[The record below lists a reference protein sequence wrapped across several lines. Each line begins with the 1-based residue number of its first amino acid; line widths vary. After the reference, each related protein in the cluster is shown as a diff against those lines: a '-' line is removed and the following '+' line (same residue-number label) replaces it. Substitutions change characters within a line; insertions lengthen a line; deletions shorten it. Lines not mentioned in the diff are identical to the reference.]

1 MINVS
6 EKTIKAYTEYGC
18 KKNITITFPDNVNI
32 PTITNKNLQEESMKV
47 LYGICQENTL
57 QVGGCNSTEFEITT
71 FDIQQDI
78 TNKNIV
84 VSLSVKDENFKGEWS
99 SDNNYVEGDIVKF
112 DQQYYEY
119 IKTPSTDY
127 TDFCERLVFDSSKW
141 YSPASHVISVSRQ
154 ESDNLHGVVVYNW
167 LENST
172 LIISAVYEDNHSVFY
187 QYSNARK
194 DFVLGKSI
202 SFPQQHN
209 GYSLI
214 GWQATISGNDS
225 AEELLE
231 FAQNT
236 LKIEEI
242 DYVPEYKLY
251 PNQASDVCQVLYGYL
266 DTSEVEDFIIFRG
279 KVKSF
284 EKQSDPRYRML
295 LAYDKMCSLGD
306 ISIKEWINTVD
317 SNGRGYIEKYNFR
330 GEWKAG
336 TTDYKAGDT
345 VRIKEEQINNP
356 PAAVYYH
363 YKKDMDV
370 KLFQNLPL
378 DEVSKNIYPPSA
390 GAAIT
395 TNGSYYVEKLIGYYP
410 NRTTVK
416 TLRNNLCNYL
426 GIVQENTILPL
437 DNMELIIGEFKENVS
452 ARQLLTWICNLNMVF
467 GYIVPKTGHL
477 RYIDINQKK
486 INVASDGNYVGDFS
500 PEMLSQYNVGNV
512 VKATNSYGET
522 RYYENTLNLSDESI
536 KFPSSFI
543 ETELTFMRVS
553 NSIIYRPPVL
563 RGNGWYIDFKFDN
576 RLARELNVNV
586 RVAKYRGD
594 GEYIDLKQCGKVKLL
609 DVLTSGYYTI
619 QVSNV
624 NDEFMETFSATLY
637 SADGEYN
644 TEWYIDEEELVD
656 FWKPKNLL
664 YHPSGRI
671 NLSNLYENDNTV
683 VKDLKFKNVGY
694 NVVDTSDNV
703 IYGANNDINARY
715 LHIIYSPLYSAWK
728 SARQLYID
736 VNENV
741 GYAGTHFTI
750 EYTPF
755 ALSFL
760 GLPFLEPG
768 DYICFDILEWSSD
781 EEDNP
786 VQTVKTIE
794 SIILCRELSGINAL
808 MDKDEARY
816 E

>member
-6 EKTIKAYTEYGC
+6 EKTIKTYTEYGC

-47 LYGICQENTL
+47 LYGICQEDTL

-78 TNKNIV
+78 TNKNII

-119 IKTPSTDY
+119 IKTPSSDN
-127 TDFCERLVFDSSKW
+127 TDFCERLLFDSSKW
-141 YSPASHVISVSRQ
+141 YSPTSHVIGISKQ
-154 ESDNLHGVVVYNW
+154 ESDSLHGVVVYNW

-172 LIISAVYEDNHSVFY
+172 LFISAVYEDNHSVFY
-187 QYSNARK
+187 QYGNARK

-242 DYVPEYKLY
+242 DYIPEYKLY
-251 PNQASDVCQVLYGYL
+251 PNQAPDVCQVLYGYL

-330 GEWKAG
+330 GEYQLN
-336 TTDYKAGDT
+336 TTYKQGDSVVEYYT
-345 VRIKEEQINNP
+345 NDNN
-356 PAAVYYH
+356 VTTTNYYRF
-363 YKKDMDV
+363 KKDYV
-370 KLFQNLPL
+370 YKGFQSYKLHLVLGYLADRFEISPN
-378 DEVSKNIYPPSA
+378 D
-390 GAAIT
+390 
-395 TNGSYYVEKLIGYYP
+395 YVEKLGTTYYP

-416 TLRNNLCNYL
+416 TLRNNLCKYL
-426 GIVQENTILPL
+426 GIVQEDAILPL
-437 DNMELIIGEFKENVS
+437 DNVTLTIGEFKENVS

-467 GYIVPKTGHL
+467 GYIVPETGYL

-486 INVASDGNYVGDFS
+486 VNVASDGNYVGDFS

-522 RYYENTLNLSDESI
+522 RYYESTLNLSDESI

-543 ETELTFMRVS
+543 ETELIFMRVS
-553 NSIIYRPPVL
+553 NSIIYRSPVL

-703 IYGANNDINARY
+703 IYGIDNNINTDQ
-715 LHIIYSPLYSAWK
+715 LNIIYSPLYSAWK

-741 GYAGTHFTI
+741 GHAGRYFTI

>member
-47 LYGICQENTL
+47 LYGICQEDTL

-78 TNKNIV
+78 TNKNII
-84 VSLSVKDENFKGEWS
+84 VSLSVKDENYKGEWTL
-99 SDNNYVEGDIVKF
+99 DNNYVEGDIVKF

-119 IKTPSTDY
+119 IKTPSSDY
-127 TDFCERLVFDSSKW
+127 TDFCEHLLFDSSKW

-187 QYSNARK
+187 QYGNARK

-225 AEELLE
+225 ADELLE

-242 DYVPEYKLY
+242 DYIPEYKLY
-251 PNQASDVCQVLYGYL
+251 PNQAPDVCQVLYGYL

-317 SNGRGYIEKYNFR
+317 SNGKGYIEKYNYR
-330 GEWKAG
+330 GEYRLN
-336 TTDYKAGDT
+336 TTYKQGDCVVEYYT
-345 VRIKEEQINNP
+345 NDNN
-356 PAAVYYH
+356 VTTTNYYWF
-363 YKKDMDV
+363 KKDYV
-370 KLFQNLPL
+370 YKGFQKFKLHFVL
-378 DEVSKNIYPPSA
+378 
-390 GAAIT
+390 
-395 TNGSYYVEKLIGYYP
+395 GSLADNFEINPNDYVEKLGTTYYP

-416 TLRNNLCNYL
+416 TLRNNLCKYL

-768 DYICFDILEWSSD
+768 DYICFDILEWASD

>member
-32 PTITNKNLQEESMKV
+32 PTITNKNIQEESMKV

-78 TNKNIV
+78 TNKNIIV
-84 VSLSVKDENFKGEWS
+84 TLSVKDENFKGEWTL
-99 SDNNYVEGDIVKF
+99 DNNYVEGDIVKF
-112 DQQYYEY
+112 DQQYYKYME
-119 IKTPSTDY
+119 TPSLECSEI
-127 TDFCERLVFDSSKW
+127 CERLVFDSSRW
-141 YSPASHVISVSRQ
+141 FSPTSHVISVSKQ
-154 ESDNLHGVVVYNW
+154 ENDKLHGVVVHEW

-187 QYSNARK
+187 QYSNLRK

-202 SFPQQHN
+202 AFPQQHN
-209 GYSLI
+209 GYKLV
-214 GWQATISGNDS
+214 GWQATISGNES
-225 AEELLE
+225 VEELLE
-231 FAQNT
+231 FAKNT
-236 LKIEEI
+236 LKIEELNYI
-242 DYVPEYKLY
+242 PKRKLY
-251 PNQASDVCQVLYGYL
+251 PNQIPDVCEVLYGYV
-266 DTSEVEDFIIFRG
+266 DTSDVEDFIIFRG

-306 ISIKEWINTVD
+306 VSIKEWINTVD
-317 SNGRGYIEKYNFR
+317 SNGKGYIEKYNYV
-330 GEWKAG
+330 GNWVVG
-336 TTDYKAGDT
+336 TYYKA
-345 VRIKEEQINNP
+345 NNVVSCVENNTT
-356 PAAVYYH
+356 VYYR
-363 YKKDMDV
+363 YKKDMDNE
-370 KLFQNLPL
+370 FYA
-378 DEVSKNIYPPSA
+378 SGIYPKDLSTNNYTLYDGLVYRPSSK
-390 GAAIT
+390 GNTYI
-395 TNGSYYVEKLIGYYP
+395 EKLIGYYP

-426 GIVQENTILPL
+426 GIVQENTILSL
-437 DNMELIIGEFKENVS
+437 DNMELTIGEFKENVS

-467 GYIVPKTGHL
+467 GYIVPETGYL

-486 INVASDGNYVGDFS
+486 VNVTSDGNYVGDFS
-500 PEMLSQYNVGNV
+500 PEMLSQYNVGDV

-553 NSIIYRPPVL
+553 NSIIYRSPVL

-637 SADGEYN
+637 SADGKYN
-644 TEWYIDEEELVD
+644 KEWYIDEEELVD

-671 NLSNLYENDNTV
+671 NLSNLYQNDNIT
-683 VKDLKFKNVGY
+683 VKDFKFKNVGY

-703 IYGANNDINARY
+703 IYGADNNINYNY
-715 LHIIYSPLYSAWK
+715 LNIIYSPLYSAWK

-736 VNENV
+736 VNEKV
-741 GYAGTHFTI
+741 GYAGRFFII

-755 ALSFL
+755 SLSLL

-768 DYICFDILEWSSD
+768 DYICFDTIEWSSD
-781 EEDNP
+781 ENDNP
-786 VQTVKTIE
+786 VQTVKTVE

-808 MDKDEARY
+808 TDRYEARY